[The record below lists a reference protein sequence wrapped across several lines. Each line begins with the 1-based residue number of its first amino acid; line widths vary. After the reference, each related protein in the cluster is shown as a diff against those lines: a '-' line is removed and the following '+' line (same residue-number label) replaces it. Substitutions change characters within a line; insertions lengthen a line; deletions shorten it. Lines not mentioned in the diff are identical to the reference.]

1 MKKMKS
7 LKGEGEIDY
16 DLKQDILFFKTKYRE
31 YVKSIEIDN
40 ITLDVDSK
48 GFITGIQIFEAS
60 KFLKI
65 PKQALVNIPKWRFQA
80 TVFEGR
86 LEVRLVFQVKVRNK
100 IVEKN
105 PIIMESLKESLPN
118 SKLVCA
124 IA

>member
-7 LKGEGEIDY
+7 LEGEGEIDY

-65 PKQALVNIPKWRFQA
+65 HKQALVNIPKWRFHA

-100 IVEKN
+100 IIEKN

-118 SKLVCA
+118 SEFMCA